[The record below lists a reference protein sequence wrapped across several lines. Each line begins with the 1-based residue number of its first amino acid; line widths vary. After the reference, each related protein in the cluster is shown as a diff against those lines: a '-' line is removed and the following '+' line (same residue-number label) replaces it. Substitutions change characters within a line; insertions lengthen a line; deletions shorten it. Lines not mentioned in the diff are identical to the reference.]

1 MSDPLLTLHDDARD
15 RPFDGAGIQAALD
28 FVHEAFERGADPDWD
43 RPRLVRF
50 LRAQKGGLATFEKYG
65 KPYYRALARS
75 RRSETVRAALP
86 ELRAILAT
94 HPAPA
99 PATTPA
105 PACEQALVAQ
115 TVAA

>member
-28 FVHEAFERGADPDWD
+28 FVHEAWERGADPDWD

-50 LRAQKGGLATFEKYG
+50 LRAQKGGLATFAKYG

-75 RRSETVRAALP
+75 RHSETVRAALP
-86 ELRAILAT
+86 ELRAMLAPDT
-94 HPAPA
+94 AQAPA
-99 PATTPA
+99 PTSERTPA
-105 PACEQALVAQ
+105 AQ
-115 TVAA
+115 PIAA

>member
-1 MSDPLLTLHDDARD
+1 MSDPLLTFHDDARD

-28 FVHEAFERGADPDWD
+28 FDHEAFERGADPDWD

-50 LRAQKGGLATFEKYG
+50 LRAQKGGLATFQKYG

-86 ELRAILAT
+86 ELRAILA
-94 HPAPA
+94 PAPTTAPDTA
-99 PATTPA
+99 PATA
-105 PACEQALVAQ
+105 PD
-115 TVAA
+115 TAAHPIAA

>member
-50 LRAQKGGLATFEKYG
+50 LRAQKGGLATFAKYG
-65 KPYYRALARS
+65 KPYYRAL
-75 RRSETVRAALP
+75 
-86 ELRAILAT
+86 LAT
-94 HPAPA
+94 PPAPA
-99 PATTPA
+99 PASAPATVPA
-105 PACEQALVAQ
+105 PSARPI
-115 TVAA
+115 AA